1 MTNME
6 KTKLI
11 VVAGPTASGKTS
23 LAVEIAKAVS
33 GEVISADSMQV
44 YKGMSI
50 ATAAPTKEEMQGV
63 PHHLVEFLDRENS
76 FSVSDFC
83 NLAKEKVQ
91 EITKRGNVPV
101 IAGGTGLFI
110 DSFVN
115 NITFTEAQTDEKLRQ
130 SLMKRSEDDLYE
142 ELLKADS
149 QAALKIHKN
158 NKKRVVRAL
167 EIIYT
172 TGKTKSFQDE
182 NSKLGENPYETL
194 YFVIGFKDRQK
205 LYSRINER
213 VDKMVEAG
221 LVEEARQS
229 LGLPAKTAAQAIGHK
244 ELALYFSGEVSLED
258 ALENLKR
265 ETRRYAK
272 RQITWFKR
280 RNDAALLYADELSPQ
295 QLIDTAVNMSKEF
308 LYAGK

>member
-1 MTNME
+1 ME

-50 ATAAPTKEEMQGV
+50 ATAAPTKDEMQGV

-115 NITFTEAQTDEKLRQ
+115 NITFTEAQTDEALRQ
-130 SLMKRSEDDLYE
+130 SLMQRSEDDLYE
-142 ELLKADS
+142 ELLKADN

-229 LGLPAKTAAQAIGHK
+229 LSLPAKTAAQAIGHK
-244 ELALYFSGEVSLED
+244 ELAPYFSGEVSLED

-295 QLIDTAVNMSKEF
+295 QLVDTAVNMSKGF